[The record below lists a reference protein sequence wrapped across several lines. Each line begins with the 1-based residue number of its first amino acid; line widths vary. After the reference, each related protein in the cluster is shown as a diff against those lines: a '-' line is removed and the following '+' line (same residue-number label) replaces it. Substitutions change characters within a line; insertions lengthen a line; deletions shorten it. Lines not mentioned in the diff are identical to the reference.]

1 MEPSDVPVEEYD
13 AGESGFGPKPQCTGG
28 GVHPAQV
35 AAYHGLVKRW
45 VNH

>member
-1 MEPSDVPVEEYD
+1 MEPSDVPVEEHD
-13 AGESGFGPKPQCTGG
+13 AGESGFGPKPQRVGG

-35 AAYHGLVKRW
+35 TAYHGLVKRW